1 MSQFQKDVELLRD
14 LDELVKKI
22 EKQANP
28 DPAALAMLG
37 AMNPIMKAATPH
49 LASKGKKD
57 YDTITRVRARLVEL
71 MAGASK

>member
-1 MSQFQKDVELLRD
+1 
-14 LDELVKKI
+14 
-22 EKQANP
+22 
-28 DPAALAMLG
+28 MLG

-71 MAGASK
+71 MEGASK